1 MLFSQKLAVFK
12 GKVLASQNMNN
23 PELIQPLLLWP
34 NQTHMVVLNSQ
45 IARYVIG
52 LSVVFITFS
61 HQSQVHSVKTVVV
74 LFILHLHITLVNS
87 IYVMSRKSEP

>member
-34 NQTHMVVLNSQ
+34 NQTHMVVRNSE

-52 LSVVFITFS
+52 LSVVFNIFS
-61 HQSQVHSVKTVVV
+61 HQSQS
-74 LFILHLHITLVNS
+74 
-87 IYVMSRKSEP
+87 